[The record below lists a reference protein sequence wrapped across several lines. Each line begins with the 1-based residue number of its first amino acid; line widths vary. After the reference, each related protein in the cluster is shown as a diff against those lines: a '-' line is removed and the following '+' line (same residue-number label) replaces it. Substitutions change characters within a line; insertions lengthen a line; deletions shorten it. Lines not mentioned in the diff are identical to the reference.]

1 MSILDQLAETRI
13 REAAEQGAL
22 DDLAGAGRPLEL
34 EDLSLVPESLRAG
47 YLLLKNAGCL
57 PPEIEASRR
66 AGGVNDLLQG
76 VEREGEGGAASRGRR
91 RLRLL
96 LSRLKSSDR
105 ACPLWAR
112 EAYGDRLESRL
123 GAGRHEPGRSG
134 PAKAARVRGPA
145 RT

>member
-1 MSILDQLAETRI
+1 MSVLDQLAEARI
-13 REAAEQGAL
+13 REAFEQGVL
-22 DDLAGAGRPLEL
+22 DDLPGAGRPLEL

-66 AGGVNDLLQG
+66 VGGINDLLQG
-76 VEREGEGGAASRGRR
+76 VEPEGGDPASARGGR

-96 LSRLKSSDR
+96 LSRLESAGR
-105 ACPLWAR
+105 TCALWLQ

-123 GAGRHEPGRSG
+123 GNGRS
-134 PAKAARVRGPA
+134 